1 MREDTR
7 WTVQDS
13 IDLYHI
19 DAWGKGYF
27 RVNAAGNVEVTPQ
40 GPEGPSLDLDD
51 LVGQLSGR
59 GLDMPLLLRFP
70 DILKSRV
77 DSLTGAFAQA
87 IQNESYQGRYH
98 CIYPI
103 KVNQQHRVVGALV
116 EHGQRHHLGLEAG
129 SKPELLVALAL
140 SENPEAL
147 LILNGYK
154 DHEYMETALLANKL
168 GRNAVIVIDRF
179 RELDMILR
187 AADGLGVRPR
197 IGVRAK
203 LDARAE
209 GKWTESSGQGSK
221 FGLDPEEIVRV
232 VEKLRSR
239 NMLECLELL
248 HFHIG
253 SQITAIRSLKDALL
267 EASRMYVEI
276 TRMGAQLKYIDVGGG
291 LGVDYDGSKS
301 TNDSSANYDLQ
312 EYANDVVFHIREICD
327 EQGVKHPDILSESG
341 RALVAHH
348 SVLVLNVPDM
358 DEGLST
364 EVPQEPLARESNRA
378 IRSLYDTWRTIS
390 PDNLQESW
398 HDANYAR
405 EEAATL
411 FRHGILGLE
420 GRARVDRLY
429 QACCSKILQIVR
441 TLDSVPDEL
450 RGLERRFC
458 DTFYGNF
465 SVFQS
470 APDHWAVDQLFPIM
484 PIHRLDERPSRR
496 GIIADLTCDSD
507 GKIDRFIG
515 VPEEKSVLELHA
527 MNGESYYIG
536 IFLIGA
542 YQEILGDLHNL
553 FGDTN
558 AVHVS
563 VDVEGKPILDDVV
576 EQDSVADVLGYVG
589 FDRRDLRARVRRAVE
604 RALQKG
610 NITLKES
617 ALFLRHYENGLS
629 GTTYL
634 EEESP
639 EESLGELVQSGG
651 AAAASGHAGP
661 NGGNANSPLPGNG
674 IAGSATGLPGNG
686 RGRDSSEVKVP
697 TPRVDS

>member
-1 MREDTR
+1 MRDEERWSVEDSR
-7 WTVQDS
+7 
-13 IDLYHI
+13 DLYHI
-19 DAWGKGYF
+19 DAWGAGFF
-27 RVNAAGNVEVTPQ
+27 RVSPSGTVEVTPQ
-40 GPEGPSLDLDD
+40 GPDGPALDLYD

-70 DILKSRV
+70 DILRSRV
-77 DSLTGAFAQA
+77 DSLTGAFARA
-87 IQNESYQGRYH
+87 IQNENYQGRYH

-116 EHGQRHHLGLEAG
+116 EHGQKVHLGLEAG

-140 SENPEAL
+140 AENPEAL

-168 GRNAVIVIDRF
+168 GRNAIIVIDRF

-221 FGLDPEEIVRV
+221 FGLDPEELVHV
-232 VEKLRSR
+232 AQKLQGRG
-239 NMLECLELL
+239 MLDCLELL

-267 EASRMYVEI
+267 EASRTFVEL
-276 TRMGAQLKYIDVGGG
+276 TRLGAHLRYLDVGGG

-301 TNDSSANYDLQ
+301 SNDSSANYGLQ
-312 EYANDVVFHIREICD
+312 EYANDVVFHVREICD

-358 DEGLST
+358 DEGLSA
-364 EVPQEPLARESNRA
+364 EAPQEPLPREANRA
-378 IRSLYDTWRTIS
+378 IKALFDTWKTIN

-420 GRARVDRLY
+420 GRARVDQLY
-429 QACCSKILQIVR
+429 RACCAKILQIVR
-441 TLDSVPDEL
+441 SLDTVPDEL
-450 RGLERRFC
+450 SGLERRFC

-470 APDHWAVDQLFPIM
+470 TPDHWAVDQLFPIV
-484 PIHRLDERPSRR
+484 PIHRLDERPERR

-515 VPEEKSVLELHA
+515 VPHEKPVLELHA
-527 MNGESYYIG
+527 MNGEPYYIG

-563 VDVEGKPILDDVV
+563 IDVEGKPVLDDVV
-576 EQDSVADVLGYVG
+576 EQDTVADVLGYVG

-604 RALQKG
+604 KALQRG

-617 ALFLRHYENGLS
+617 ALFLRHYEDGLS
-629 GTTYL
+629 GGTYL
-634 EEESP
+634 EEEDP
-639 EESLGELVQSGG
+639 EKSLGDLVQNGG
-651 AAAASGHAGP
+651 ASGAAGNGGTGP
-661 NGGNANSPLPGNG
+661 NGGGAPPPEDSPRAAGAPRAGGPALPDR
-674 IAGSATGLPGNG
+674 AGT
-686 RGRDSSEVKVP
+686 VTKW
-697 TPRVDS
+697 

>member
-1 MREDTR
+1 MKKEDAR
-7 WTVQDS
+7 WSVEDS

-19 DAWGKGYF
+19 GAWGAGYF
-27 RVNAAGNVEVTPQ
+27 RVNSAGNVEVTPQ
-40 GPEGPSLDLDD
+40 GPNGPSLDLYD
-51 LVGQLSGR
+51 LAGQLSGR

-70 DILKSRV
+70 DILRSRI
-77 DSLTGAFAQA
+77 DALTGAFSTA
-87 IQNESYQGRYH
+87 IQGENYQGRYH

-116 EHGQRHHLGLEAG
+116 EHGQRHGLGLEAG

-140 SENPEAL
+140 AENPEAL

-168 GRNAVIVIDRF
+168 GRNAIIVVDRY
-179 RELDMILR
+179 RELDMILH
-187 AADGLGVRPR
+187 AADRLNVKPR

-209 GKWTESSGQGSK
+209 GKWTETSGQGSK
-221 FGLDPEEIVRV
+221 FGLGPEEIVRA
-232 VEKLRSR
+232 VEKLRDR
-239 NMLECLELL
+239 GMLDSLELL

-253 SQITAIRSLKDALL
+253 SQITAIRSLRDALI
-267 EASRMYVEI
+267 EAARMFVEL
-276 TRMGAQLKYIDVGGG
+276 TRMGAPLRYLDVGGG

-301 TNDSSANYDLQ
+301 TSESSANYDLQ
-312 EYANDVVFHIREICD
+312 EYANDVIFHIREICD

-348 SVLVLNVPDM
+348 SVLVLNVPDLE
-358 DEGLST
+358 EGLSQ
-364 EVPQEPLARESNRA
+364 EPPQEPLARESNRA
-378 IRSLYDTWRTIS
+378 IRSLYETWRAIN
-390 PDNLQESW
+390 PDNVQESW

-405 EEAATL
+405 EEAVTL

-420 GRARVDRLY
+420 GRARVDHMY
-429 QACCSKILQIVR
+429 QACCAKILNLVR
-441 TLDSVPDEL
+441 QMDPVPDEL

-470 APDHWAVDQLFPIM
+470 TPDHWAVDQLFPIM
-484 PIHRLDERPSRR
+484 PIHRLNERPTRK

-515 VPEEKSVLELHA
+515 IPREKSVIELHPL
-527 MNGESYYIG
+527 NGEPYYIG

-589 FDRRDLRARVRRAVE
+589 FDRRDLRARMRRAVE
-604 RALQKG
+604 RALQRG

-634 EEESP
+634 EEDSA
-639 EESLGELVQSGG
+639 EEAIDFQ
-651 AAAASGHAGP
+651 P
-661 NGGNANSPLPGNG
+661 NGGNGG
-674 IAGSATGLPGNG
+674 TGEAAHGK
-686 RGRDSSEVKVP
+686 SE
-697 TPRVDS
+697 TLRTYRES

>member
-1 MREDTR
+1 MRDDER
-7 WTVQDS
+7 WSVQDS
-13 IDLYHI
+13 IDLYNI
-19 DAWGKGYF
+19 DAWGAGYF
-27 RVNAAGNVEVTPQ
+27 RVSSTGNVEVTPQ
-40 GPEGPSLDLDD
+40 GPEGPSLDLHD

-59 GLDMPLLLRFP
+59 GLSMPLLLRFP
-70 DILKSRV
+70 DILRSRV
-77 DSLTGAFAQA
+77 DSLCGAFARA
-87 IQNESYQGRYH
+87 IQAEGYQGRYH

-116 EHGQRHHLGLEAG
+116 EHGQKHQLGLEAG

-140 SENPEAL
+140 HENPEAL

-168 GRNAVIVIDRF
+168 GRNAIIVLDRF
-179 RELDMILR
+179 RELDMVLH
-187 AADGLGVRPR
+187 AADLLSVRPR

-209 GKWTESSGQGSK
+209 GKWNESSGQGSK

-232 VEKLRSR
+232 VEKLRHR
-239 NMLECLELL
+239 GMLDCLELL

-267 EASRMYVEI
+267 EAARMFVEL
-276 TRMGAQLKYIDVGGG
+276 TRMGAQLRYLDVGGG
-291 LGVDYDGSKS
+291 LGVDYDGSRS
-301 TNDSSANYDLQ
+301 TNDSSANYGLQ

-327 EQGVKHPDILSESG
+327 EQGVRHPDIISESG

-358 DEGLST
+358 DEGLSR
-364 EVPQEPLARESNRA
+364 EPPDEPLPREANRA
-378 IRSLYDTWRTIS
+378 IRSLYETWRTIS
-390 PDNLQESW
+390 PENVQESW

-420 GRARVDRLY
+420 GRARVDHLY
-429 QACCSKILQIVR
+429 RACCAKIVQIVR
-441 TLDSVPDEL
+441 RMETVPDEL
-450 RGLERRFC
+450 SGLERRFC

-470 APDHWAVDQLFPIM
+470 TPDHWAVDQLFPIL
-484 PIHRLDERPSRR
+484 PIHRLDERPTRR

-515 VPEEKSVLELHA
+515 VPEEKPVLELHEL
-527 MNGESYYIG
+527 NGEPYYIG

-576 EQDSVADVLGYVG
+576 EQDTVADVLGYVG

-604 RALQKG
+604 RALQRG

-634 EEESP
+634 EEDSG
-639 EESLGELVQSGG
+639 EETLAELGQNGG
-651 AAAASGHAGP
+651 AGNGATSVPAGP
-661 NGGNANSPLPGNG
+661 TSSPPASLER
-674 IAGSATGLPGNG
+674 A
-686 RGRDSSEVKVP
+686 
-697 TPRVDS
+697 

>member
-1 MREDTR
+1 MKEDER
-7 WTVQDS
+7 WSVQDS
-13 IDLYHI
+13 NDLYHI
-19 DAWGKGYF
+19 DDWGAGYF
-27 RVNAAGNVEVTPQ
+27 RVNASGNVEVTPQ
-40 GPEGPSLDLDD
+40 GPEGPSLDLHD

-59 GLDMPLLLRFP
+59 GLTMPLLLRFP
-70 DILKSRV
+70 DILRSRV
-77 DSLTGAFAQA
+77 DSLTGAFARA
-87 IQNESYQGRYH
+87 IQSENYQGRYH

-140 SENPEAL
+140 QENPEAL

-154 DHEYMETALLANKL
+154 DHEYIETALLANKL
-168 GRNAVIVIDRF
+168 GRNAIIVLDRF
-179 RELDMILR
+179 RELDMVLH
-187 AADGLGVRPR
+187 AADRISVRPR

-209 GKWTESSGQGSK
+209 GKWNESSGQGSK

-232 VEKLRSR
+232 VEKLRNR
-239 NMLECLELL
+239 GMLDCLELL

-267 EASRMYVEI
+267 EASRMFVEI
-276 TRMGAQLKYIDVGGG
+276 TRMGAQLRFLDVGGG

-301 TNDSSANYDLQ
+301 ASDSSANYGLQ

-327 EQGVKHPDILSESG
+327 EQGVPHPDILSESG
-341 RALVAHH
+341 RALAAHH

-358 DEGLST
+358 DEGLSR
-364 EVPQEPLARESNRA
+364 EPPDEPQPREANRA
-378 IRSLYDTWRTIS
+378 IRSLYETWRSIR
-390 PDNLQESW
+390 PDTVQESW

-420 GRARVDRLY
+420 GRARVDHLY
-429 QACCSKILQIVR
+429 RACCAKILQIVR
-441 TLDSVPDEL
+441 GMENVPEEL

-470 APDHWAVDQLFPIM
+470 APDHWAVDQLFPIV
-484 PIHRLDERPSRR
+484 PIHRLDERPTRR

-515 VPEEKSVLELHA
+515 VPHEKAVLELHELQ
-527 MNGESYYIG
+527 GEPYYIG

-576 EQDSVADVLGYVG
+576 EQDTVADVLGYVG

-604 RALQKG
+604 RALQRG

-634 EEESP
+634 EEESS
-639 EESLGELVQSGG
+639 ESTLADL
-651 AAAASGHAGP
+651 GP
-661 NGGNANSPLPGNG
+661 NGGNGGHGAVGPGSTS
-674 IAGSATGLPGNG
+674 SAADIFE
-686 RGRDSSEVKVP
+686 RA
-697 TPRVDS
+697 

>member
-1 MREDTR
+1 MKENDPWSVR
-7 WTVQDS
+7 DS
-13 IDLYHI
+13 IDLYQI
-19 DAWGKGYF
+19 DAWGAGYF
-27 RVNAAGNVEVTPQ
+27 RISAEGTVEVTPQ
-40 GPEGPSLDLDD
+40 GPDGPSLDLFD

-70 DILKSRV
+70 DILRSRV
-77 DSLTGAFAQA
+77 DALTGAFAKS
-87 IQNESYQGRYH
+87 IQNENYQGRYH

-116 EHGQRHHLGLEAG
+116 EHGQRVNLGLEAG

-140 SENPEAL
+140 AENPEAL

-154 DHEYMETALLANKL
+154 DNEYMETALLANKL
-168 GRNAVIVIDRF
+168 GRNAIIVIDRF

-232 VEKLRSR
+232 VEKLKARG
-239 NMLECLELL
+239 MLDSLELL

-253 SQITAIRSLKDALL
+253 SQITAIRSLKDALI
-267 EASRMYVEI
+267 EAARTFVEL
-276 TRMGAQLKYIDVGGG
+276 TRMGTQLKYIDVGGG

-301 TNDSSANYDLQ
+301 SNDSSANYGLQ

-358 DEGLST
+358 DEGLSA
-364 EVPQEPLARESNRA
+364 EVPQEPLPREANRA
-378 IRSLYDTWRTIS
+378 IKALYDTWKTIN

-405 EEAATL
+405 DEAGTL

-420 GRARVDRLY
+420 GRARVDHLY
-429 QACCSKILQIVR
+429 GACCAKILQIVR
-441 TLDSVPDEL
+441 GLETVPDEL

-470 APDHWAVDQLFPIM
+470 APDHWAVDQLFPIV
-484 PIHRLDERPSRR
+484 PIHRLNERPTRR

-515 VPEEKSVLELHA
+515 NPYEKSVLELHA
-527 MNGESYYIG
+527 MNDESYYIG

-563 VDVEGKPILDDVV
+563 VDVEGKAILDDVV
-576 EQDSVADVLGYVG
+576 EQDTVADVLGYVG

-604 RALQKG
+604 KALQRG

-617 ALFLRHYENGLS
+617 ALFLRHYEDGLS
-629 GTTYL
+629 GGTYL
-634 EEESP
+634 EEESR
-639 EESLGELVQSGG
+639 EASLGELVQNG
-651 AAAASGHAGP
+651 ASGPGGNSGTGA
-661 NGGNANSPLPGNG
+661 NGGSHGPVTEPRNAAPVEG
-674 IAGSATGLPGNG
+674 
-686 RGRDSSEVKVP
+686 
-697 TPRVDS
+697 TPR

>member
-1 MREDTR
+1 MKDDER
-7 WTVQDS
+7 WTVGDS

-19 DAWGKGYF
+19 GAWGAGYF
-27 RVNAAGNVEVTPQ
+27 RVNAEGNVEVTPQ
-40 GPEGPSLDLDD
+40 GPDGPSLDLYD
-51 LVGQLSGR
+51 LAGQLSGR

-70 DILKSRV
+70 DILRSRI
-77 DSLTGAFAQA
+77 DSLTGAFATA
-87 IQNESYQGRYH
+87 IQNENYQGRYH

-116 EHGQRHHLGLEAG
+116 EHGQRHGLGLEAG

-140 SENPEAL
+140 AENPEAL

-168 GRNAVIVIDRF
+168 GRNAIIVVDRY
-179 RELDMILR
+179 RELDMILH
-187 AADGLGVRPR
+187 AADRLNVRPR

-209 GKWTESSGQGSK
+209 GKWTETSGQGSK
-221 FGLDPEEIVRV
+221 FGLGPEEIVRV
-232 VEKLRSR
+232 VEKLRHR
-239 NMLECLELL
+239 GMLDSLELL

-253 SQITAIRSLKDALL
+253 SQITAIRSLRDALI
-267 EASRMYVEI
+267 EAGRMFVEL
-276 TRMGAQLKYIDVGGG
+276 TRMGAPLRYLDVGGG

-301 TNDSSANYDLQ
+301 TSDSSANYDIQ

-348 SVLVLNVPDM
+348 SVLVLNVPDLE
-358 DEGLST
+358 EGLSQ
-364 EVPQEPLARESNRA
+364 EPPEEPLAQETNRA
-378 IRSLYDTWRTIS
+378 IRSLYETWRAIN
-390 PDNLQESW
+390 PDNVQESW

-405 EEAATL
+405 EEAVTL

-420 GRARVDRLY
+420 GRARVDHLY
-429 QACCSKILQIVR
+429 QACCAKILKLVR
-441 TLDSVPDEL
+441 QMDPIPDEL

-470 APDHWAVDQLFPIM
+470 TPDHWAVDQLFPIM
-484 PIHRLDERPSRR
+484 PIHRLDERPTRR

-515 VPEEKSVLELHA
+515 IPREKSVIELHA
-527 MNGESYYIG
+527 LNDQPYYIG

-563 VDVEGKPILDDVV
+563 LDVEGKPILDDVV
-576 EQDSVADVLGYVG
+576 EQDTVADVLGYVG
-589 FDRRDLRARVRRAVE
+589 FDRRDLRARMRRAVE
-604 RALQKG
+604 RALQRG

-634 EEESP
+634 EEAG
-639 EESLGELVQSGG
+639 EEALDFP
-651 AAAASGHAGP
+651 P
-661 NGGNANSPLPGNG
+661 NGGNGGTGEVPNEALRTYR
-674 IAGSATGLPGNG
+674 GS
-686 RGRDSSEVKVP
+686 
-697 TPRVDS
+697 

>member
-1 MREDTR
+1 MKKDED
-7 WTVQDS
+7 WSVQDS

-19 DAWGKGYF
+19 AAWGAGHF
-27 RVNAAGNVEVTPQ
+27 RVNSEGNVEVTPQ
-40 GPEGPSLDLDD
+40 GPEGPSLDLYD
-51 LVGQLSGR
+51 LAGQLSGR
-59 GLDMPLLLRFP
+59 GLDLPLLLRFP
-70 DILKSRV
+70 DILRSRI
-77 DSLTGAFAQA
+77 DALTGAFAKA
-87 IQNESYQGRYH
+87 IQNENYQGHYQ

-168 GRNAVIVIDRF
+168 GRNAIIVVDRF
-179 RELDMILR
+179 RELDMILQ
-187 AADGLGVRPR
+187 AADRLNVRPR

-209 GKWTESSGQGSK
+209 GKWTETSGQGSK
-221 FGLDPEEIVRV
+221 FGLGPEEIVRV

-239 NMLECLELL
+239 GMLDSLELL

-253 SQITAIRSLKDALL
+253 SQITAIRSLRDALI
-267 EASRMYVEI
+267 EAARMFVEL
-276 TRMGAQLKYIDVGGG
+276 TRMGAPIRYLDVGGG

-301 TNDSSANYDLQ
+301 TSDSSANYDLQ

-348 SVLVLNVPDM
+348 SVLVLNVPDLE
-358 DEGLST
+358 EGLSQ
-364 EVPQEPLARESNRA
+364 EPPGEPLARESNRA
-378 IRSLYDTWRTIS
+378 IRSLYETWRNINL
-390 PDNLQESW
+390 DNIQESW

-405 EEAATL
+405 EEAVTL

-420 GRARVDRLY
+420 GRARVDHLY
-429 QACCSKILQIVR
+429 QACCAKILKIVR
-441 TLDSVPDEL
+441 QMDPVPDEL

-470 APDHWAVDQLFPIM
+470 TPDHWAVDQLFPIM
-484 PIHRLDERPSRR
+484 PIHRLNERPTRR

-515 VPEEKSVLELHA
+515 IPREKPVIELHA
-527 MNGESYYIG
+527 LNGQPYYIG

-589 FDRRDLRARVRRAVE
+589 FDRRDLRARMRRAVE
-604 RALQKG
+604 RALQRG

-634 EEESP
+634 EEDSAEESP
-639 EESLGELVQSGG
+639 DFP
-651 AAAASGHAGP
+651 P
-661 NGGNANSPLPGNG
+661 NGGNGGTSESALG
-674 IAGSATGLPGNG
+674 GSEAARSLRET
-686 RGRDSSEVKVP
+686 
-697 TPRVDS
+697 

>member
-1 MREDTR
+1 MKEDER
-7 WTVQDS
+7 WSVQDS

-19 DAWGKGYF
+19 SAWGAGYF

-40 GPEGPSLDLDD
+40 GPEGPSLDLYD
-51 LVGQLSGR
+51 LAGQLSGR

-70 DILKSRV
+70 DILRSRI
-77 DSLTGAFAQA
+77 DALTGAFGTA
-87 IQNESYQGRYH
+87 IQNENYQGRYH

-116 EHGQRHHLGLEAG
+116 EHGQRHGLGLEAG

-140 SENPEAL
+140 ADNPEAL

-168 GRNAVIVIDRF
+168 GRNAIIVVDRY
-179 RELDMILR
+179 RELDMILH
-187 AADGLGVRPR
+187 AAERLNVRPR

-209 GKWTESSGQGSK
+209 SKWTETSGQGSK
-221 FGLDPEEIVRV
+221 FGLGPEEIVRA
-232 VEKLRSR
+232 VEKLRHR
-239 NMLECLELL
+239 GMLDCLELL

-253 SQITAIRSLKDALL
+253 SQITSIRSLRDALI
-267 EASRMYVEI
+267 EAARMFVEI
-276 TRMGAQLKYIDVGGG
+276 TRMGAALRYLDVGGG

-301 TNDSSANYDLQ
+301 TSESSANYDLQ
-312 EYANDVVFHIREICD
+312 EYANDVIFHIREICD

-348 SVLVLNVPDM
+348 SALILNVPDLE
-358 DEGLST
+358 EGLSQ
-364 EVPQEPLARESNRA
+364 EPPEEPLARETNRA
-378 IRSLYDTWRTIS
+378 IRSLFETWRAIN
-390 PDNLQESW
+390 PDNVQESW

-405 EEAATL
+405 EEAVTL
-411 FRHGILGLE
+411 FRHGIMGLE
-420 GRARVDRLY
+420 GRARVDHLY
-429 QACCSKILQIVR
+429 QACCAKILKLVR
-441 TLDSVPDEL
+441 QMDPIPDEL

-470 APDHWAVDQLFPIM
+470 TPDHWAVDQLFPIM
-484 PIHRLDERPSRR
+484 PIHRLNEKPARR

-515 VPEEKSVLELHA
+515 IPREKQVIELHA
-527 MNGESYYIG
+527 LNGQPYYIG

-576 EQDSVADVLGYVG
+576 EQDTVADVLGYVG
-589 FDRRDLRARVRRAVE
+589 FDRRDLRARMRRAVE
-604 RALQKG
+604 RALQRG

-634 EEESP
+634 EEESG
-639 EESLGELVQSGG
+639 EEEQDF
-651 AAAASGHAGP
+651 P
-661 NGGNANSPLPGNG
+661 QNGGNGGNSE
-674 IAGSATGLPGNG
+674 ATKETL
-686 RGRDSSEVKVP
+686 RTYRES
-697 TPRVDS
+697 